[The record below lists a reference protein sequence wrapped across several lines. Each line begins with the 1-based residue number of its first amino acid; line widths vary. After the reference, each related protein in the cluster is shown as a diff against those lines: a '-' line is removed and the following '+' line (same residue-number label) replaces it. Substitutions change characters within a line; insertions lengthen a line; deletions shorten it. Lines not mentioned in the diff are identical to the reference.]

1 MNHFNQ
7 LRNLLEN
14 DKGLSDTERNIR
26 IAAAGR
32 GEAIT
37 PIARRATAWFLKK
50 GYTKVGRKWIKP
62 GKSGTTEKK

>member
-14 DKGLSDTERNIR
+14 GEEPSAADRDAR
-26 IAAAGR
+26 IEAAGR
-32 GEAIT
+32 GEPIT
-37 PIARRATAWFLKK
+37 PIAIRATAWFLKH
-50 GYTKVGRKWIKP
+50 GYTKVGTKWIKP